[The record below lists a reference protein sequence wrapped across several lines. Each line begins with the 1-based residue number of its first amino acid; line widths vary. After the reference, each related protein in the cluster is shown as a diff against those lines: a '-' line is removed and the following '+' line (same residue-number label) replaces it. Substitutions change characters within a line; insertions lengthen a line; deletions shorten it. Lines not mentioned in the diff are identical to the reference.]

1 MFYEE
6 NGLSNLNLEDAIA
19 KIKDRPY
26 TQYKEAAV
34 VGLEPTKHEFVK
46 RKTKVRK
53 YIKKIKI
60 DELSEGSANQ
70 NPFKRIE

>member
-6 NGLSNLNLEDAIA
+6 YGLSDLNLEDAIA
-19 KIKDRPY
+19 KTKHRPY
-26 TQYKEAAV
+26 AQFKEAAV
-34 VGLEPTKHEFVK
+34 AGLEPTKHELVK

-60 DELSEGSANQ
+60 DELSEGPANQ
-70 NPFKRIE
+70 NPFKRIK